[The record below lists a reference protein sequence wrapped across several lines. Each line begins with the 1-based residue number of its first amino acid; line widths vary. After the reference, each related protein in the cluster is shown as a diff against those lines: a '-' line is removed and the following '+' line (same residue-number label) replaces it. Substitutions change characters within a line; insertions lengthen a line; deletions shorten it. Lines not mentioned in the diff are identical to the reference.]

1 MAYLIKLPSVAADT
15 SGGNL
20 HQWLKQE
27 GDTVAVGDALAE
39 IETEKAIVEINAEHA
54 GVLGRIVVAAGASS
68 VPVNTVLG
76 VLLADGE
83 DASAIERALAEQG
96 VAPAA
101 APGGPGTG
109 CRNPRLFELR
119 RHRDLRARHGRRARA
134 SRPGLGGGRR
144 LSSPLARRLAAQWG
158 VDLARV
164 AGSGPHGRILRRDV
178 EAARDAAP
186 AAGQPQAAAL
196 RTAGRRVPHSGMRR
210 AIARRLSESKQTVP
224 HFYLTVD
231 CRMDALLAL
240 RAQANQAG
248 AIKLSVNDFIVRAA
262 AQALRDV
269 PEVNASWQDDAIE
282 YHAGADISVA
292 VATEGGLVTPI
303 VRDADDKSL
312 SAIAAEIVELARRQG
327 QPPEARGIHRRLAH
341 GEQPGH
347 VRHQAVR
354 RHHQSAAGR
363 HPGRGRGRAPPRGR
377 PERRAGSR
385 HRHDGDAVGRSPR
398 GQRRRRRAVAGRV
411 PRPHRK
417 PRPHP
422 AVSPA
427 MTKTSFDVVVVGG
440 GPGGYVAAIR
450 AAQLGLSAALV
461 ERAEL
466 GGICLNWGCIPTKAL
481 LHSATVLRACRE
493 AAHYGVTGADAARPD
508 LPAMVTRSRKVAC
521 CWARAWRT

>member
-101 APGGPGTG
+101 APAAPAPAAAT
-109 CRNPRLFELR
+109 P
-119 RHRDLRARHGRRARA
+119 A
-134 SRPGLGGGRR
+134 SSSCAATATCAPATAAAPAQAVPASAGGRR

-178 EAARDAAP
+178 EAARNATP
-186 AAGQPQAAAL
+186 AAGQPQAAAP
-196 RTAGRRVPHSGMRR
+196 RAAGRRVPHSGMRR

-312 SAIAAEIVELARRQG
+312 SAIAAEIVELA
-327 QPPEARGIHRRLAH
+327 
-341 GEQPGH
+341 
-347 VRHQAVR
+347 
-354 RHHQSAAGR
+354 
-363 HPGRGRGRAPPRGR
+363 GRAKVNRLKPEEFTGGSLTVSNLGMYGIKQFAAIINPPQAAILAVGAA
-377 PERRAGSR
+377 ERRPVVGPNGELEAATVMTVTLSAD
-385 HRHDGDAVGRSPR
+385 HRVVDGAVGA
-398 GQRRRRRAVAGRV
+398 QWLAAFRARIENPVR
-411 PRPHRK
+411 
-417 PRPHP
+417 
-422 AVSPA
+422 
-427 MTKTSFDVVVVGG
+427 
-440 GPGGYVAAIR
+440 I
-450 AAQLGLSAALV
+450 
-461 ERAEL
+461 
-466 GGICLNWGCIPTKAL
+466 L
-481 LHSATVLRACRE
+481 L
-493 AAHYGVTGADAARPD
+493 
-508 LPAMVTRSRKVAC
+508 
-521 CWARAWRT
+521 